1 MHYSPNFTCS
11 YFLSRLEEK
20 NCNLTQVKIDEVLCL
35 VCYIAA
41 KVSANNAVPSWVVFL
56 VKFLKKEK
64 RGIKAKKAHM
74 KIVKYILLAG
84 SVHTLSPLL
93 PPAASL
99 DSPKPD
105 TITLSKVVTD
115 TTRPLHRTV

>member
-1 MHYSPNFTCS
+1 MHYSPNFNRS

-74 KIVKYILLAG
+74 KIVLSTNSELVLFTHYGLSSHLQHLEIPHCK
-84 SVHTLSPLL
+84 TLSN
-93 PPAASL
+93 
-99 DSPKPD
+99 
-105 TITLSKVVTD
+105 
-115 TTRPLHRTV
+115 